1 MPILELRGGQSATR
15 FILLTCGC
23 GAVFGLL
30 FGLPPAIAIYSAG
43 APFIPWSAGVLVI
56 GLFAGYLLAF
66 LLLSFVYRPFVT
78 MVTVPRSDRPAPR
91 VVHPPRNGKNP
102 ATVTGLRMAE
112 EKARLDHMEAERNA
126 RHDRSFEKVT
136 EQRIIW
142 SELLEL
148 ELEDLDERVDRMRKE
163 IVATGGKGESD
174 GHGRK

>member
-30 FGLPPAIAIYSAG
+30 FGLPPAFAVYAAG
-43 APFIPWSAGVLVI
+43 APFPWSAAALVI
-56 GLFAGYLLAF
+56 GLLAGYLLAF
-66 LLLSFVYRPFVT
+66 LLLSFVYRPNVT
-78 MVTVPRSDRPAPR
+78 MVTVSRSDRPAPR
-91 VVHPPRNGKNP
+91 VVQSPRNAKSP
-102 ATVTGLRMAE
+102 ATVTKLRMAE
-112 EKARLDHMEAERNA
+112 EKARLDRMEAERKA

-148 ELEDLDERVDRMRKE
+148 ELEALDERVDRMRKE
-163 IVATGGKGESD
+163 IVATGWKGDSD